1 MKRTS
6 IRDVR
11 ESHTAPQNP
20 KSPIRKIKI
29 PMRIKINPEISMDEN
44 GKPVIL
50 NKCMAFCTSGRSKA
64 KTPRTI
70 SAAPLN

>member
-1 MKRTS
+1 MIITS
-6 IRDVR
+6 IREVR
-11 ESHTAPQNP
+11 DSHTAPQNP
-20 KSPIRKIKI
+20 KSPIKKIKT
-29 PMRIKINPEISMDEN
+29 PTRIKINPEISMDEN